1 MNASQVEIVIV
12 DAADELGL
20 TCPSAP
26 GSRLVCPVPPVVGLP
41 LPLSS
46 RGGDEAVHH
55 AVVVQA
61 ALFDFELLLWLFLD
75 RQNICLI
82 LILTGQV
89 VN

>member
-1 MNASQVEIVIV
+1 MNASQVKIVIV

-26 GSRLVCPVPPVVGLP
+26 GSRLVGPVPPVVGLP

-46 RGGDEAVHH
+46 RGGDEAVHD